1 LPIKPPASG
10 ETIMSLNIAVLT
22 TGDELVNGEMSD
34 TNTARMARSLGAWG
48 YSIKE
53 SRTIGD
59 DEAEI
64 ETALNDMSANRDIII
79 STGGLGPTDD
89 DLTARV
95 AARTFGRRLALNDEA
110 LAQIRRFFSERGQE
124 MHPRNEKQALLPQ
137 KSVILPNRLGTAPGF
152 YLRQGQCDL
161 FFLPG
166 VPGEMAVMLE
176 EQVLPRLH
184 ERSGGDSPLQE
195 RIVKI
200 FGLSEP
206 KVEER
211 FVEAPLP
218 EGIQLAYGVDF
229 PFVHVKL
236 RASGETAGELLD
248 RAEIHARKL
257 LHPFVFAVG
266 QETLAGNVAR
276 MLTDTELTLSLAE
289 SCTGGMVAQM
299 LTDIPGA
306 SRFLD
311 RGGVTYSNAAKQHW
325 LQVSEDILNREGA
338 VSKACA
344 QAMAQG
350 IRRASGTDLGL
361 AITGIA
367 GPDGGTPDKP
377 VGTVFLALSAPEE
390 ERVQGYR
397 FSGNREQIRHLSACM
412 ALEWLRR
419 YLSNHY

>member
-1 LPIKPPASG
+1 
-10 ETIMSLNIAVLT
+10 MSLNIAVLT
-22 TGDELVNGEMSD
+22 TGDELINGEMSD
-34 TNTARMARSLGAWG
+34 TNTARIALLLGAQG

-53 SRTIGD
+53 SRAIGD
-59 DEAEI
+59 DEADI
-64 ETALNDMSANRDIII
+64 EAALSDMSARREVII

-95 AARTFGRRLALNDEA
+95 AARAFGRRLVLHDEA
-110 LAQIRRFFSERGQE
+110 LAQIRRFFTERNKE

-137 KSVILPNRLGTAPGF
+137 KAIILPNRLGTAPGF
-152 YLRQGQCDL
+152 HLRHGQCDL
-161 FFLPG
+161 YFLPG
-166 VPGEMAVMLE
+166 VPREMVAMLE

-184 ERSGGDSPLQE
+184 ERSGGNAPLQE
-195 RIVKI
+195 RILKI

-211 FVEAPLP
+211 FEQSPLP
-218 EGIQLAYGVDF
+218 QGVHLAFGVEY

-236 RASGETAGELLD
+236 RAGGENADELLN
-248 RAEIHARKL
+248 RAELHARRQL
-257 LHPFVFAVG
+257 QPFVFAIG
-266 QETLAGNVAR
+266 QETLAGNVGR
-276 MLTDTELTLSLAE
+276 MLTDAGLTLSLAE

-306 SRFLD
+306 SRFLE
-311 RGGVTYSNAAKQHW
+311 RGAVTYANTAKRDW
-325 LQVSEDILNREGA
+325 LQVPENILDTEGA

-344 QAMAQG
+344 LAMAQG
-350 IRRASGTDLGL
+350 IRRAAGTHLGL
-361 AITGIA
+361 AVTGIA

-377 VGTVFLALSAPEE
+377 VGTVFLALSAPDE

-397 FSGNREQIRHLSACM
+397 FTGEREQIRRISACM

-419 YLSNHY
+419 YLSNCD

>member
-1 LPIKPPASG
+1 
-10 ETIMSLNIAVLT
+10 MSLNIAVLT

-34 TNTARMARSLGAWG
+34 TNTARIAQLLGSWG
-48 YSIKE
+48 YIVRE
-53 SRTIGD
+53 SRAIGD
-59 DEAEI
+59 DEVEI
-64 ETALNDMSANRDIII
+64 ETALKDMSGRRDVII

-89 DLTARV
+89 DLTARI
-95 AARTFGRRLALNDEA
+95 AARAFGRRLVLNEEA
-110 LAQIRRFFSERGQE
+110 LAQIRRFFAEKNKE

-137 KSVILPNRLGTAPGF
+137 KTVILPNRLGTAPGF
-152 YLRQGQCDL
+152 HLRHEQCDM

-166 VPGEMAVMLE
+166 VPREMVDMLQ

-184 ERSGGDSPLQE
+184 ERSGGQAPRQE
-195 RIVKI
+195 RILKV

-206 KVEER
+206 KVEEH
-211 FVEAPLP
+211 FSQAPLP
-218 EGIQLAYGVDF
+218 DGVELAFGVEF
-229 PFVHVKL
+229 PFVYVKL
-236 RASGETAGELLD
+236 RACGDQAGALLD
-248 RAEIHARKL
+248 RAEMHTRKL
-257 LHPFVFAVG
+257 LQPFVFAVG

-276 MLTDTELTLSLAE
+276 MLTDTGLTLALAE
-289 SCTGGMVAQM
+289 SCTGGMISQM

-306 SRFLD
+306 SRFLE
-311 RGGVTYSNAAKQHW
+311 RGGVTYSNAAKQDW
-325 LQVSEDILNREGA
+325 LQVSEDILNQDGA

-350 IRRASGTDLGL
+350 IRQAAGTDLGL

-377 VGTVFLALSAPEE
+377 VGTVFLALSTAGE

-397 FSGNREQIRHLSACM
+397 FSGDREQIRHISACM

-419 YLSNHY
+419 YLGNLY

>member
-1 LPIKPPASG
+1 
-10 ETIMSLNIAVLT
+10 MSLNIAVLT

-34 TNTARMARSLGAWG
+34 TNTARIAQLLGSWG
-48 YSIKE
+48 YVVRE
-53 SRTIGD
+53 SRAIGD
-59 DEAEI
+59 DEIEI
-64 ETALNDMSANRDIII
+64 EAALKDMSGRRDVII

-89 DLTARV
+89 DLTARI
-95 AARTFGRRLALNDEA
+95 AARTFGRRLVLNEEA
-110 LAQIRRFFSERGQE
+110 LAQIRRFFAQKNKE

-137 KSVILPNRLGTAPGF
+137 KTVILPNRLGTAPGF
-152 YLRQGQCDL
+152 HLCHEQCDM

-166 VPGEMAVMLE
+166 VPREMVDMLK

-184 ERSGGDSPLQE
+184 ERSGGNAPLQE
-195 RIVKI
+195 RILKV

-211 FVEAPLP
+211 FSQAPLP
-218 EGIQLAYGVDF
+218 EGVELAFGVEF
-229 PFVHVKL
+229 PFVYVKL
-236 RASGETAGELLD
+236 RACGDQAEALLD
-248 RAEIHARKL
+248 RAEMHTRKL
-257 LHPFVFAVG
+257 LQPFVFAIG

-276 MLTDTELTLSLAE
+276 MLTDTGLTLALAE
-289 SCTGGMVAQM
+289 SCTGGMISQM

-306 SRFLD
+306 SRFLE
-311 RGGVTYSNAAKQHW
+311 RGGVTYSNAAKQDW
-325 LQVSEDILNREGA
+325 LQVPEDILNQEGA

-350 IRRASGTDLGL
+350 IRRAAGTDLGL

-367 GPDGGTPDKP
+367 GPDGGTRDKP
-377 VGTVFLALSAPEE
+377 VGTVFLALSTAKE

-397 FSGNREQIRHLSACM
+397 FSGDREQIRHISACM

-419 YLSNHY
+419 YLGNLY

>member
-1 LPIKPPASG
+1 
-10 ETIMSLNIAVLT
+10 MSLNIAVLT
-22 TGDELVNGEMSD
+22 TGDELINGEMSD
-34 TNTARMARSLGAWG
+34 TNTARIAQLLSAWG
-48 YSIKE
+48 YAIKE

-59 DEAEI
+59 DESEI
-64 ETALNDMSANRDIII
+64 EAALRDLSSGRDVVI

-89 DLTARV
+89 DLTARA
-95 AARTFGRRLALNDEA
+95 AARTFGRRLALNEEA
-110 LAQIRRFFSERGQE
+110 LAQIRRFFAEKNKE

-137 KSVILPNRLGTAPGF
+137 KALILPNRLGTAPGF
-152 YLRQGQCDL
+152 HLRQGTCDL

-176 EQVLPRLH
+176 EQVLPHLY
-184 ERSGGDSPLQE
+184 ERSGGSAPQQE
-195 RIVKI
+195 RILQV

-211 FVEAPLP
+211 FSHTPLP
-218 EGIQLAYGVDF
+218 QGVHLAFGVEF
-229 PFVHVKL
+229 PFVRVKL
-236 RASGETAGELLD
+236 RARGESADELLN
-248 RAEIHARKL
+248 RAEMHARKL
-257 LHPFVFAVG
+257 LQPFVFAVG
-266 QETLAGNVAR
+266 KETLPGNVAR
-276 MLTDTELTLSLAE
+276 MLTDTDRTLALAE

-311 RGGVTYSNAAKQHW
+311 RGAVTYSNAAKQDW
-325 LQVSEDILNREGA
+325 LQVPEDILNREGA

-344 QAMAQG
+344 QAMARG
-350 IRRASGTDLGL
+350 IRQAAGTDLGL

-377 VGTVFLALSAPEE
+377 VGTVFLALSAEDE

-397 FSGNREQIRHLSACM
+397 FSGNREQVRRISACM

-419 YLSNHY
+419 YLGNLY